1 MVKRYKWSLSIT
13 VAPGV
18 CHSNHRLRALYGK
31 IKEAVE
37 LFDKED
43 VEWPL
48 DELEREAPEM
58 VMDVEPDDE
67 AAPQHL

>member
-1 MVKRYKWSLSIT
+1 M
-13 VAPGV
+13 